1 MRLVGCGKATRSRLR
16 LSIITTLDTDCEAL
30 SRVFPDASGVI
41 YKFVNEGGLSFVIG
55 YPILGICV
63 VTRSVELGLRVGSGD
78 GTPVGAAPVI
88 EPSPGSF
95 VASFKEKPAA
105 RAEARR
111 GRLGP
116 PPPPLF

>member
-1 MRLVGCGKATRSRLR
+1 VRFVGCGKATRSRLR

-41 YKFVNEGGLSFVIG
+41 YKFVNEGGLSFEIG
-55 YPILGICV
+55 KPITGICV
-63 VTRSVELGLRVGSGD
+63 VTSSVEVAFRVGSGD
-78 GTPVGAAPVI
+78 GTPVGTEAVT

-95 VASFKEKPAA
+95 AASFKEKPAA

-116 PPPPLF
+116 SLLF

>member
-1 MRLVGCGKATRSRLR
+1 MRFVGCGKATRSRLR

-30 SRVFPDASGVI
+30 SRVFPDTSGVI
-41 YKFVNEGGLSFVIG
+41 YKFVNEGGLSFTIG
-55 YPILGICV
+55 NPITGICV
-63 VTRSVELGLRVGSGD
+63 VTSSVEVAFRVGSGD
-78 GTPVGAAPVI
+78 GTPVGTEAVT

-116 PPPPLF
+116 PPLLF